1 MKTFTFCLM
10 ILLSGSL
17 VLYIGFI
24 ALVSVWVGLGH
35 IHHQGS
41 WVPILAGTLSLCI
54 VSVLFRRMLK
64 GLQKLMKMRELADF

>member
-41 WVPILAGTLSLCI
+41 WVPILAGTLSLFI
-54 VSVLFRRMLK
+54 VFFLFLKILK
-64 GLQKLMKMRELADF
+64 GLLVMKRRDDLLM